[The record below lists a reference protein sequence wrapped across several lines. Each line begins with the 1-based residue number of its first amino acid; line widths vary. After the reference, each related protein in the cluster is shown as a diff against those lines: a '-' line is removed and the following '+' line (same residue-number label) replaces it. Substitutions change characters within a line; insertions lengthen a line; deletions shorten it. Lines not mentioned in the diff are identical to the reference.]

1 MTALG
6 FILMAWLI
14 LACLAGFIVGG
25 CLFIWGSD
33 AEKPPTIT
41 HRRRQP
47 RDGSGQV

>member
-33 AEKPPTIT
+33 AKKPTT
-41 HRRRQP
+41 VAVGKP